1 MKRLAK
7 ERLLLKYLLLFKE
20 TDTPLR
26 KYKAINQRSTAH
38 ESRLHN
44 SKIVTM
50 TQSKLSCLP
59 KLELE
64 EDLLC
69 QDRFLAKREKFLA
82 NLTKNSSEV

>member
-64 EDLLC
+64 DLLS
-69 QDRFLAKREKFLA
+69 QDRFLTKREKFLA